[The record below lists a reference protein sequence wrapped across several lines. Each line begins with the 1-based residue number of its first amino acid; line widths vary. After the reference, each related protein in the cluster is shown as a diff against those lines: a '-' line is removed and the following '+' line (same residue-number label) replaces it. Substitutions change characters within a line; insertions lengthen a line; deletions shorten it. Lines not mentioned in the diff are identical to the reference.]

1 MEVNMHTKED
11 LDNIDSF
18 ILVLKEAHK
27 YRLIHEVLIDMCEAL
42 DITTEDLAVKV
53 NGAAM
58 DWDI

>member
-1 MEVNMHTKED
+1 MHTKED

-18 ILVLKEAHK
+18 ILVLREAHK
-27 YRLIHEVLIDMCEAL
+27 YGLIHEVLTDMCEAL
-42 DITTEDLAVKV
+42 DITTEDLAVKA

>member
-1 MEVNMHTKED
+1 MYNKED

-18 ILVLKEAHK
+18 IHVVRETVKWGLTG
-27 YRLIHEVLIDMCEAL
+27 EVLTDMCKAL
-42 DITTEDLAVKV
+42 DITTEDLAVKA